1 MKKHLHQKIRDK
13 TTKQETLQKSEL
25 MKSDETT
32 VFFNFIRFDVCSFS
46 CRKQLDFFGWRFL
59 FEIAFGRDFFGWTF
73 WVEVPPQI

>member
-1 MKKHLHQKIRDK
+1 
-13 TTKQETLQKSEL
+13 

-32 VFFNFIRFDVCSFS
+32 VFLNFISFDVCSFS

-73 WVEVPPQI
+73 WVEVPPQILFGTFFPNWLVKISFQIFG